1 MMNLPVRDLRAIRNI
16 LLVFLG
22 VLIIYLMK
30 ELSYIL
36 IPFVLAL
43 FISILLQPVLSWLD
57 RKRVP
62 FGISLFMISAVTL
75 GVLYLFGLI
84 LISNAQTV
92 FEEKD
97 YLIRQVI
104 LKISL
109 LVNNFN
115 AITGLGLDMDDFLR
129 EIPSYFSNEKILA
142 VSGKVAGAL
151 GGFTTTFIITAIYI
165 IMMMTGI
172 LKYEN
177 YLRYLDEGNK
187 SVNTGF
193 LHTFES
199 VKKSIVTYIKVKFVM
214 SVCTGLGVFIVSTL
228 FGIKFASFWGFFAFM
243 TNFIPTI
250 GSITGSIPPCLMGL
264 IQFDS
269 FGMVILIIVVIFM
282 VQTLFGNILEPVFM
296 GERVALNTITI
307 IMGLIFWGYLWGI
320 YGMLLAVPLL
330 VLVKV
335 ILSQV
340 AGAEI
345 LVKLMGPTDTS
356 APQRLL
362 FLRRLFK
369 KDSPEN
375 NPA

>member
-1 MMNLPVRDLRAIRNI
+1 MQNLPLRDIRAIRNI

-22 VLIIYLMK
+22 VLIIYMMK

-43 FISILLQPVLSWLD
+43 FISILLQPVLAWLD

-62 FGISLFMISAVTL
+62 FGVSLFMISAVTI
-75 GVLYLFGLI
+75 GILYLFGLI
-84 LISNAQTV
+84 IISNGQHV

-97 YLIRQVI
+97 YLVKQVI
-104 LKISL
+104 HKISL
-109 LVNNFN
+109 LISNFN
-115 AITGLGLDMDDFLR
+115 AITGLSFDADSFLK
-129 EIPSYFSNEKILA
+129 EIPEYFSNEKILS

-187 SVNTGF
+187 TINTGF
-193 LHTFES
+193 LHTFEQ
-199 VKKSIVTYIKVKFVM
+199 VKTSIVTYIKVKFVM
-214 SVCTGLGVFIVSTL
+214 SVCTGFGVFLVCTL

-243 TNFIPTI
+243 TNFVPTI

-282 VQTLFGNILEPVFM
+282 VQTLFGNILEPIFM
-296 GERVALNTITI
+296 GNRVALNTITI

-340 AGAEI
+340 GGAEI
-345 LVKLMGPTDTS
+345 LVKLMGPTDGG
-356 APQRLL
+356 
-362 FLRRLFK
+362 K
-369 KDSPEN
+369 KIKIKVLSRWFGKDDE
-375 NPA
+375 